1 MLDDSETLSGKQLIT
16 VILADD
22 DSSTRYLLQSLLNR
36 HGCKVLAAKNDG
48 EGLLDAYRH
57 LRAINTF
64 PDMILLD
71 ISMPGELNGIDVLK
85 NIRETDPDAYV
96 IMISGET
103 DGDVVREVITSGA
116 SGFIVKPFTV
126 GRIRD
131 MIQSFRKKA
140 GL

>member
-1 MLDDSETLSGKQLIT
+1 MLDDKEGNEGRPLVS
-16 VILADD
+16 VALADD

-36 HGCKVLAAKNDG
+36 NGCKVMAAKADG
-48 EGLLDAYRH
+48 TGLMDAYQH
-57 LRAINTF
+57 LRAINRA
-64 PDMILLD
+64 PDIILLD
-71 ISMPGELNGIDVLK
+71 ISMPGAMNGIDVLK
-85 NIRETDPDAYV
+85 AILEIDPNAFV

-103 DGDVVREVITSGA
+103 DAEVVKEVIASGA

-131 MIQSFRKKA
+131 MIQSYRKKA

>member
-1 MLDDSETLSGKQLIT
+1 MLEDTDEGPKSPIT

-36 HGCKVLAAKNDG
+36 NGCKVLAAKSDG

-57 LRAINTF
+57 LQNINQL

-71 ISMPGELNGIDVLK
+71 ISMPGVLNGIDVLK
-85 NIRETDPDAYV
+85 NLREKDPDAYV
-96 IMISGET
+96 VMISGET
-103 DGDVVREVITSGA
+103 DGNIVREVIALGA

-140 GL
+140 GV